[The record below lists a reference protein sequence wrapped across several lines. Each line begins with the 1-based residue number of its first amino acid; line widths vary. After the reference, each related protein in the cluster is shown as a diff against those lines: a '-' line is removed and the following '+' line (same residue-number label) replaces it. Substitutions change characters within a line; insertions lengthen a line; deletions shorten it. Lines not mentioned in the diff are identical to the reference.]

1 MKTEKI
7 VSVRENQS
15 PGLSSVITS
24 AITTMGISSGLM
36 LMLGTAFELDFD
48 WVSVLAI
55 SFVTSIAF
63 AAVFYL
69 NKKKL
74 SIGGFI
80 AAPSILALL
89 LITNLFKV
97 RTGLLGLCYYIRTL
111 RYSHSLQHII

>member
-1 MKTEKI
+1 MRTEKI

-63 AAVFYL
+63 AAIFYL

-74 SIGGFI
+74 SMGGFKI
-80 AAPSILALL
+80 GRAH
-89 LITNLFKV
+89 V
-97 RTGLLGLCYYIRTL
+97 
-111 RYSHSLQHII
+111 